1 MGLWGD
7 KTAQSHCWKGM
18 ELSHRTISGYVV
30 KLRLAGLPLGALTDM
45 SLSRSLGQW
54 DCLQTITGRDFR
66 LCHRDF
72 GFCSQIK
79 VCWPVSGGA
88 KRTCSHW
95 VLGLIGLIRNHSQE
109 KLEPSN
115 ETILES
121 KVGLN
126 VQKAFL

>member
-1 MGLWGD
+1 
-7 KTAQSHCWKGM
+7 M

-30 KLRLAGLPLGALTDM
+30 KLRLAVLLLGTLTDM

-54 DCLQTITGRDFR
+54 DCLKTFKGRDFK

-72 GFCSQIK
+72 GFCSHIK
-79 VCWPVSGGA
+79 VCWPVSGGG

-95 VLGLIGLIRNHSQE
+95 VPGLIELIRNYSQE
-109 KLEPSN
+109 ELEPST

-126 VQKAFL
+126 VQKSFL